1 MAWNKIGN
9 LAALYLTLIFAACGG
24 DSGSNASNED
34 LGSSASTKSGT
45 STNPS
50 SQDNLNYSGMTY
62 KTYEG
67 LVAEQ
72 PCELSLNLT
81 VAHVSS
87 TNSDY
92 LCSQE
97 SSSGTWSWQPYEGGN
112 GTVKGENGR
121 IYETF
126 TDSRDGHV
134 YKMVTIGTQTW
145 MAENLDFASDSSFCY
160 VNWETG
166 LDECGLH
173 NRGRFYMWSAAVDS
187 AGIYSNGAKGCG
199 SSGSKKAVKYGED
212 CSPVYPMRGVCP
224 QGWHLPD
231 TTEWR
236 TLFNYTGC
244 APSSNRSKC
253 DLLAKEKDHLESLDA
268 YGFSALRLSYLEFR
282 NVSEGTAAGFWASTI
297 GWSSQNAQGL
307 HYVEIFEKFQDI
319 VTPSGTFSPRIK
331 RPIRCIRNTSESQ
344 STKPVS
350 SSSNVQSSSSISA
363 TTSSSVFIPT
373 DGNYIVD
380 PRDGQVYRTIAIGSQ
395 TWMAQNLN
403 YDENGYCYNEDE
415 ANCAKYGRL
424 YGFDNKICPAGW
436 HLPTID
442 EWNTLFNYVGGA
454 SVAGKVLKSTT
465 SWNDLGNGTDD
476 YIFSALP
483 AGNYDANGGIK
494 FGGEGLQTIFW
505 GDISVQNGSKNGTI
519 YAHKIYIR
527 ADKNEV
533 VTQEVWN
540 GDLPSMNSIRC
551 IKGESA
557 GNVVAI
563 SSSSAKNNATSSS
576 SIANG
581 SYACGNL
588 WCGKNLDYN
597 VNLGDGSY
605 ASWFDYAEDF
615 GSITYPISKTTT
627 MKPVIDA
634 CKGICGHFE
643 NLDVSSFSGVG
654 FPVSEDGV
662 SSTNISSWQGVCVSY
677 KSDKQIS
684 LRISFGD
691 EDDWRIYGYAT
702 PEVSLPKSSTVIT
715 KDFSWS
721 QFAQPAWASEG
732 KISGT
737 EAVKKAVSIRFEFG
751 GEGSGD
757 FAIYSVGKS
766 GSCK

>member
-1 MAWNKIGN
+1 MEVAMLWIKTCNI
-9 LAALYLTLIFAACGG
+9 AALSLAFIFAACGG
-24 DSGSNASNED
+24 DSGSNVSND
-34 LGSSASTKSGT
+34 DVNSSASVSKSGT
-45 STNPS
+45 STTPT
-50 SQDNLNYSGMTY
+50 SQSNLNYSGMTY

-87 TNSDY
+87 TNKDY
-92 LCSQE
+92 LCRQE
-97 SSSGTWSWQPYEGGN
+97 ASSGKWSWQPYQGGN
-112 GTVKGENGR
+112 GTVMGENGR
-121 IYETF
+121 VYETF

-166 LDECGLH
+166 LDECGLG

-187 AGIYSNGAKGCG
+187 AGIYSNDAKGCG
-199 SSGSKKAVKYGED
+199 SSGPKKAVKYGED
-212 CSPVYPMRGVCP
+212 CAPVYPMRGVCP

-244 APSSNRSKC
+244 SLASKHSKC
-253 DLLAKEKDHLESLDA
+253 DLLIKEKDHLESSDA
-268 YGFSALRLSYLEFR
+268 YGFSAFRLSYLEFR
-282 NVSEGTAAGFWASTI
+282 NVSEGVAADFWASTI

-307 HYVEIFEKFQDI
+307 HHVEIFDEFQDI

-331 RPIRCIRNTSESQ
+331 RPVRCIKNTGESQ
-344 STKPVS
+344 SAKPVS
-350 SSSNVQSSSSISA
+350 SSSIVRSSSSISA
-363 TTSSSVFIPT
+363 TSSSVFTPT
-373 DGNYIVD
+373 DGNYFVD
-380 PRDGQVYRTIAIGSQ
+380 TRDGQTYRTVTIGSQ

-403 YDENGYCYNEDE
+403 YEVKGSYCYNKDE
-415 ANCAKYGRL
+415 TNCAKYGRL
-424 YGFDNKICPAGW
+424 YAIYSKVCPVGW

-442 EWNTLFNYVGGA
+442 EWNTLFKFVGGP
-454 SVAGKVLKSTT
+454 SVAGKKLKSTIG
-465 SWNDLGNGTDD
+465 WNDSGNGTDD
-476 YIFSALP
+476 YRFSALP
-483 AGNYDANGGIK
+483 AGRSQSGGSYS
-494 FGGEGLQTIFW
+494 GEGFATTYWGDVSTKESSVGTYTIFIEN
-505 GDISVQNGSKNGTI
+505 GKDGVIVDSVMN
-519 YAHKIYIR
+519 
-527 ADKNEV
+527 D
-533 VTQEVWN
+533 WM
-540 GDLPSMNSIRC
+540 DLSAYSIRC

-557 GNVVAI
+557 AI
-563 SSSSAKNNATSSS
+563 SSSSAKNNTASSS

-581 SYACGNL
+581 SYTCGNL

-597 VNLGDGSY
+597 VNLGNNSY
-605 ASWFDYAEDF
+605 VSWFDYAEDF
-615 GSITYPISKTTT
+615 GSITYPVSKTTT

-634 CKGICGHFE
+634 CKGICGHFD
-643 NLDVSSFSGVG
+643 NLDVSSFAGVG

-662 SSTNISSWQGVCVSY
+662 TAKDISSWQGICVSY

-691 EDDWRIYGYAT
+691 DDDWRLYGYAT
-702 PEVSLPKSSTVIT
+702 PEVSLPKSAAIATENFAWT
-715 KDFSWS
+715 
-721 QFAQPAWASEG
+721 QFKQPAWAKEA

-737 EAVKKAVSIRFEFG
+737 EAVKKAVSIRFEIG
-751 GEGSGD
+751 GTGSGD
-757 FAIYSVGKS
+757 FAIYSVGKA